1 MINLSKPKKKNN
13 LLQNGLERIAKTQ
26 TKKGRNPSRITKMYN
41 KIQNLFQNKIKQIK
55 LKINLLQDRL
65 EQIKKRQSLSQN
77 GLMQIAKM
85 QNLSQNELDQM
96 TKMQNQSRDE

>member
-1 MINLSKPKKKNN
+1 MINLSKPKKNKQN

-96 TKMQNQSRDE
+96 TKMQN